1 MNLSNVFSDGMVLQR
16 APAIPI
22 VWGFA
27 SPGIRVETTF
37 GAHSLSALTDHSGV
51 WRQPLPPTEASDR
64 GQTLLFRSS
73 EGGAALRDVLF
84 GEVYLCSGQ
93 SNMEYTPR
101 SMAGMNNASAEIAAA
116 DSPAYRNVR
125 LFTVG
130 KGTTSKT
137 PLRALGSLYHNWTA
151 ASSALVGGPA
161 WKEFSAVCW
170 LFGKEL
176 SNELKV
182 PVGLIS
188 SSWGGTQIQVWMP
201 KAANEACHQGSWSGD
216 RYNAMIAPF
225 AVGPMALSGAVWYQ
239 GESNNGQG
247 RYYSCAFPA
256 M

>member
-16 APAIPI
+16 APAVPI

-116 DSPAYRNVR
+116 DSPAYRSVR

-137 PLRALGSLYHNWTA
+137 PLRALGSLNHGPTA
-151 ASSALVGGPA
+151 CSFKPIMLNPFRHTFRASENQLPSTAPQA
-161 WKEFSAVCW
+161 
-170 LFGKEL
+170 
-176 SNELKV
+176 
-182 PVGLIS
+182 PV
-188 SSWGGTQIQVWMP
+188 
-201 KAANEACHQGSWSGD
+201 D
-216 RYNAMIAPF
+216 R
-225 AVGPMALSGAVWYQ
+225 S
-239 GESNNGQG
+239 
-247 RYYSCAFPA
+247 R
-256 M
+256 